1 VIRDVIH
8 PLPLIRASAAIEEA
22 RNLAANAQR
31 GAGDEAR
38 IKQLL
43 NTARE
48 QLRLGQALGYATKDQ
63 MKELLKT
70 VDEIEEGTK
79 NKGAATSIFDKIAIS
94 SRKQLNRAS
103 LLRRSESAQSDNT
116 ASAGARGFDV
126 AAGG

>member
-1 VIRDVIH
+1 
-8 PLPLIRASAAIEEA
+8 
-22 RNLAANAQR
+22 
-31 GAGDEAR
+31 
-38 IKQLL
+38 
-43 NTARE
+43 
-48 QLRLGQALGYATKDQ
+48 

-116 ASAGARGFDV
+116 ANAGARVRCGC
-126 AAGG
+126 GG